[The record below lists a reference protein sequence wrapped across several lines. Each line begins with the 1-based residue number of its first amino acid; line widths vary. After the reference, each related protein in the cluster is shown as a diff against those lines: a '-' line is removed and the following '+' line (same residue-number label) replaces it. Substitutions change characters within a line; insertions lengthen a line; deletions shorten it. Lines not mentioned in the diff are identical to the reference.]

1 MGHNKVNRKGAVVAS
16 LILLGGSILLFF
28 VILFAMTKGAVDI
41 SLETVW
47 EAIFHFDSSNREHL
61 IIVDLRLTREIASM
75 LVGAAFAVAGA
86 MMQGVTRN
94 PLADSG
100 LMGLNA
106 GAGFALA
113 LGFAFCKDLSYI
125 NVMGISFLGAAL
137 GALLVYGISA
147 IPKGGVT
154 PIRLV
159 LAGAAISALLTALS
173 QAIGIHFKVGQ
184 KIMFWTMGSVAGVN
198 WIELRILAPIIVAS
212 LIISIILSRAISLL
226 SLGEEVAKGLGV
238 NVLMIKFVVMVIV
251 VMLAGS
257 SVAVVGAVGF
267 VGMIVPH
274 FTRYLVGSDY
284 RLIIPCS
291 AILGGILIVV
301 ADLIAR
307 TINPPFET
315 PLGVIT
321 ALIGVPIFLYLA
333 KRQKGAL

>member
-1 MGHNKVNRKGAVVAS
+1 MKNKGISTKGAVIAS
-16 LILLGGSILLFF
+16 FILIIGSILLFF
-28 VILFAMTKGAVDI
+28 LILFAMTKGAI
-41 SLETVW
+41 EIPLETIW
-47 EAIFHFDSSNREHL
+47 DAIFHFDGSNKEHL

-75 LVGAAFAVAGA
+75 LVGAALAVSGA
-86 MMQGVTRN
+86 IMQGVTRN

-113 LGFAFCKDLSYI
+113 LSFAFFKDLNYMQI
-125 NVMGISFLGAAL
+125 VLLAFIGAAL
-137 GALLVYGISA
+137 GATLVYGISS
-147 IPKGGVT
+147 IPRGGVT

-159 LAGAAISALLTALS
+159 LAGAAVSALLSALS
-173 QAIGIHFKVGQ
+173 QGIGIYFKVGQ

-198 WIELRILAPIIVAS
+198 WGQLKILSPFILVA
-212 LIISIILSRAISLL
+212 LAVAMILSRAISVL
-226 SLGEEVAKGLGV
+226 SLGNEVAKGLGG
-238 NVLMIKFVVMVIV
+238 NVFAIKLIAMITV

-257 SVAVVGAVGF
+257 SVAVVGAVSF
-267 VGMIVPH
+267 VGIIVPH

-291 AILGGILIVV
+291 AVVGGILIVV
-301 ADLIAR
+301 SDLVAR

-315 PLGVIT
+315 PIGVIT

-333 KRQKGAL
+333 RRQKGGL